1 MFRKRSL
8 LPLLLGASLWA
19 HPLLASDCAQDV
31 SQHAELGAAVAA
43 KQFSRQIQIAR
54 QAALQVYE
62 QGLPLATGSPTQ
74 IGRPPGLS
82 VAVAVN
88 GEVVWAEGF
97 GFADLE
103 QCVPVTPKTKFRIG
117 SVSKPPDCRSRSPL
131 ISGRKAEFG
140 CPNSTL
146 CARIS

>member
-54 QAALQVYE
+54 KRLFEYMNR
-62 QGLPLATGSPTQ
+62 G
-74 IGRPPGLS
+74 
-82 VAVAVN
+82 
-88 GEVVWAEGF
+88 
-97 GFADLE
+97 
-103 QCVPVTPKTKFRIG
+103 
-117 SVSKPPDCRSRSPL
+117 CR
-131 ISGRKAEFG
+131 
-140 CPNSTL
+140 
-146 CARIS
+146 